1 MSPFG
6 FTPDGTPDDSGK
18 EPDFNA
24 MMRAMQEQMK
34 EQFEKLGINSPGFV
48 NPFANMFAAPG
59 VPGDVLPQATV
70 RESAKRFVS
79 AQGLAPLGTKD
90 LAVVENAFEIAE
102 IWLNEAT
109 SFPATSAASNP
120 ATWAASRSDWVDT
133 TLAGWQRT
141 MEPLA
146 SGLALAISSL
156 LDEAVAGESE
166 GDAEAGAGAP
176 IEMITTILRAFIG
189 TMIATQLGQSIGALA
204 TEVTGAHDVGLPLLD
219 PAKPLIIPENIEK
232 WSVDLEIPKSEVFIF
247 HALRESAVARL
258 FAHNP
263 WLVSYMQSSIAEY
276 GKGIHID
283 IEAIQRQA
291 ETAFENMQI
300 DPNNPDFNNLDL
312 SGMDP
317 NNAFTLNLDAGDFTP
332 EDSPAQKIALA
343 KLETV
348 LALIEGWTDEVT
360 TLAAGDRLPSIQAL
374 RETFRRRRVAS
385 PPAEKLFKT
394 MLGLKVSPK
403 LSREASVFWSQVR
416 ELKSVS
422 ERDQIWGGLLPSAE
436 DLLAP
441 EKFLSSITIPD
452 DLSGLI

>member
-6 FTPDGTPDDSGK
+6 FSPDGTPDEPGK

-34 EQFEKLGINSPGFV
+34 EQFEKLGMNTAGFV
-48 NPFANMFAAPG
+48 NPFANIFGGQGGAG
-59 VPGDVLPQATV
+59 EVLPQATV
-70 RESAKRFVS
+70 REAAKKFVS
-79 AQGLAPLGTKD
+79 SQGLAPLGTKD

-109 SFPATSAASNP
+109 SFPATSPSGKSASM
-120 ATWAASRSDWVDT
+120 AASRSDWVDT
-133 TLAGWQRT
+133 TLPGWQRT

-146 SGLALAISSL
+146 AGLASAISAL
-156 LDEAVAGESE
+156 LDEAVAGQNESPE
-166 GDAEAGAGAP
+166 EAASQAP
-176 IEMITTILRAFIG
+176 IEMITTILRSFIG

-219 PAKPLIIPENIEK
+219 PALPVVIPENIEK
-232 WSVDLEIPKSEVFIF
+232 WAVDLEIPKSEVFIY
-247 HALRESAVARL
+247 HALREGAVARL

-263 WLVSYMQSSIAEY
+263 WLVSYIQSSIAEY

-283 IEAIQRQA
+283 IDAIQRQA
-291 ETAFENMQI
+291 ESAFENMQ
-300 DPNNPDFNNLDL
+300 
-312 SGMDP
+312 MDP
-317 NNAFTLNLDAGDFTP
+317 TSFDPANLGANNAFTLNLDAGVFTP

-348 LALIEGWTDEVT
+348 LALIEGWADEVT
-360 TLAAGDRLPSIQAL
+360 TLAAGDRLPSIEAL
-374 RETFRRRRVAS
+374 RETFRRRRAAS
-385 PPAEKLFKT
+385 APAEKLFST

-403 LSREASVFWSQVR
+403 LSREASAFWSKVR
-416 ELKSVS
+416 EIKGVAQ
-422 ERDQIWGGLLPSAE
+422 RDQIWSGLLPSAE
-436 DLLAP
+436 DLIAP
-441 EKFLSSITIPD
+441 EKFLTSTTIPD

>member
-6 FTPDGTPDDSGK
+6 FTPDGTPDEPGK

-34 EQFEKLGINSPGFV
+34 EQFEKLGINTAGFV
-48 NPFANMFAAPG
+48 NPFANIFGAQG
-59 VPGDVLPQATV
+59 GSSEVLPQATV
-70 RESAKRFVS
+70 RETAKKFVS
-79 AQGLAPLGTKD
+79 SQGLAPLGTKD

-109 SFPATSAASNP
+109 SFPATSASGNP
-120 ATWAASRSDWVDT
+120 ASMAASRSDWVDI

-146 SGLALAISSL
+146 AGLALAISTL
-156 LDEAVAGESE
+156 LDEAVAGQSESSE
-166 GDAEAGAGAP
+166 EVNAQAP
-176 IEMITTILRAFIG
+176 IEMITTILRSFIG

-219 PAKPLIIPENIEK
+219 PAKPLVIPENIEK
-232 WSVDLEIPKSEVFIF
+232 WSVDLEIPKSEVFIY
-247 HALRESAVARL
+247 HSLREGAVARL

-283 IEAIQRQA
+283 IDAIQRQA
-291 ETAFENMQI
+291 ETAFENMQM
-300 DPNNPDFNNLDL
+300 DPSNFDAANI
-312 SGMDP
+312 DP
-317 NNAFTLNLDAGDFTP
+317 NNAFTLNLDAGVFTP

-348 LALIEGWTDEVT
+348 LALIEGWADEVT
-360 TLAAGDRLPSIQAL
+360 TLAAGDRLPSIEAL
-374 RETFRRRRVAS
+374 RETFRRRRAAS
-385 PPAEKLFKT
+385 APAEKLFST

-403 LSREASVFWSQVR
+403 LSREASAFWSKVR
-416 ELKSVS
+416 ELKDVAQ
-422 ERDQIWGGLLPSAE
+422 RDQVWSGLLPTAE

-441 EKFLSSITIPD
+441 EKFLTSTTIPD
-452 DLSGLI
+452 DLSGLL

>member
-1 MSPFG
+1 
-6 FTPDGTPDDSGK
+6 
-18 EPDFNA
+18 
-24 MMRAMQEQMK
+24 
-34 EQFEKLGINSPGFV
+34 
-48 NPFANMFAAPG
+48 
-59 VPGDVLPQATV
+59 
-70 RESAKRFVS
+70 
-79 AQGLAPLGTKD
+79 
-90 LAVVENAFEIAE
+90 
-102 IWLNEAT
+102 
-109 SFPATSAASNP
+109 
-120 ATWAASRSDWVDT
+120 
-133 TLAGWQRT
+133 
-141 MEPLA
+141 
-146 SGLALAISSL
+146 
-156 LDEAVAGESE
+156 
-166 GDAEAGAGAP
+166 
-176 IEMITTILRAFIG
+176 MITTILRAFIG

-204 TEVTGAHDVGLPLLD
+204 TEVTGAHDVALPLLD

-232 WSVDLEIPKSEVFIF
+232 WSLDLEIPKSEVFIF

-300 DPNNPDFNNLDL
+300 DPSNLDAGNFDPSNL
-312 SGMDP
+312 DP
-317 NNAFTLNLDAGDFTP
+317 NSVFSLNLDAGVFTP
-332 EDSPAQKIALA
+332 EDSPAQKVALA

-360 TLAAGDRLPSIQAL
+360 TLAAGDRLPSIEAL
-374 RETFRRRRVAS
+374 RETFRRRRAAS

-403 LSREASVFWSQVR
+403 LSREASAFWSKVR
-416 ELKSVS
+416 ELKDVAQ
-422 ERDQIWGGLLPSAE
+422 RDQIWSGLLPSAE

-441 EKFLSSITIPD
+441 EKFLSSTTIPD

>member
-6 FTPDGTPDDSGK
+6 FTPDGTPEDSGK
-18 EPDFNA
+18 DPDFNA

-59 VPGDVLPQATV
+59 ADGEVLPQATV
-70 RESAKRFVS
+70 RESAKKFVS
-79 AQGLAPLGTKD
+79 AQGLLPLGTKD

-109 SFPATSAASNP
+109 SFPATSTAVNP
-120 ATWAASRSDWVDT
+120 ASWAASRSDWVDI

-146 SGLALAISSL
+146 SGLAQAISAL
-156 LDEAVAGESE
+156 LDEAVAGESD
-166 GDAEAGAGAP
+166 GDPEVGAQAP

-204 TEVTGAHDVGLPLLD
+204 TEVTGAHDVALPLLD

-232 WSVDLEIPKSEVFIF
+232 WSLDLEIPKSEVFIF
-247 HALRESAVARL
+247 HALREGAVARL

-263 WLVSYMQSSIAEY
+263 WLVSYIQSSIAEY

-300 DPNNPDFNNLDL
+300 DPSNLDAGNFDPSNL
-312 SGMDP
+312 DP
-317 NNAFTLNLDAGDFTP
+317 NSVFALNLDAGVFTP
-332 EDSPAQKIALA
+332 EDSPAQKVALA

-360 TLAAGDRLPSIQAL
+360 TLAAGDRLPSIEAL
-374 RETFRRRRVAS
+374 RETFRRRRAAS

-403 LSREASVFWSQVR
+403 LSREASAFWSKVR
-416 ELKSVS
+416 ELKDVAQ
-422 ERDQIWGGLLPSAE
+422 RDQIWGGLLPSAE

-441 EKFLSSITIPD
+441 EKFLSSTTIPD